1 MFIIYIQINIILNS
15 FYKLIDALMNESKQ
29 VKNPNPMVLGL

>member
-29 VKNPNPMVLGL
+29 VKTPTLWF

>member
-1 MFIIYIQINIILNS
+1 MFNVYYIYSNKYNFNS

-29 VKNPNPMVLGL
+29 VKTPTLWF